1 MKILKI
7 NFKNINNLKGENII
21 SFEDE
26 PLQSSGIFAITGPTG
41 SGKSTILDVIT
52 LALFNKI
59 PRFKGVIT
67 KTSIEGLGSVV
78 THHTDEASASITYE
92 IHNQKYTSTWTVGK
106 TRAGKFKDY
115 EMFIYDVNGTP
126 LDLKKSEVPSKNE
139 EIIGLKYDQFVK
151 SIILSQ
157 GQFSKF
163 LKADKSERGQLL
175 ENLTGSSIYRKISI
189 AAYEKYK
196 VVKDE
201 VALEKD
207 RLEHIQIL
215 SDEDRIELSALIK
228 SNDAEKLVLDTDL
241 EKLNIA
247 KQVKSEIEKTSS
259 KLELK
264 RTEKELLLKEKI
276 QYKDKLAQL
285 DLFEK
290 LSPIVGELTRYR
302 DAKSN
307 FNKLTINISSNTK
320 LYEEAELSRKS
331 AMDKMSELTKSDINI
346 ENFSEVMS
354 SFEKEINA
362 LDQEILHIGKSGRET
377 RQRIN
382 SKAARYN
389 IEIDTKAGPDSTIPQ
404 LKKKIESCDIL
415 VKKAGLD
422 STVELD
428 EVNKSHSGFTEELL
442 LLKELNHAYEH
453 EKILKEKVEKSAIE
467 LLKYVEEEKKHIP
480 LVSTSQQLV
489 ISTKQNI
496 ELLEKQRQ
504 DALLIAKLTDHR
516 NQLVDGDPCPLCGA
530 LDHPFTDHAPQENS
544 GLSLDIQKA
553 KEKLKEHEN
562 EYAGYNR
569 KLTESQTSK
578 VLIEDQIKVNNS
590 ELENAKLEKQSKYS
604 AYEGSASK
612 EEKDIIGSIEMVE
625 LKIDQFSQVIKAL
638 ESRSILNELVIDF
651 DELSVILKQYGKLA
665 NERKIKYS
673 GENVSGDCN
682 LLQDQFVSYN
692 TQIAT
697 LTTLIS
703 NDKKALEQIGD
714 YIETTVVKLEPQVKE
729 MGFESLEATTSA
741 MISEEELQQLKT
753 KKEELVQRSTS
764 IDTEIKSLNRNLE
777 VNNKKDTFPSTRLLD
792 LSQTIAQKSSKKEA
806 LMKSIGEKTA
816 ILQKDDQERERIKS
830 KESELKKLQEK
841 LDKWSLL
848 NKMIGAQTGNKF
860 ANFAQGLTLQ
870 NLLVYANKRLQKLS
884 DRYLLDKPIKDGELT
899 IIDQYQGNI
908 QRSVSTLSG
917 GESFLISLALALSL
931 SDMASKNVN
940 LESLFID
947 EGFGTLD
954 QESLD
959 IAMNTL
965 EKLQTES
972 QKTVGVISH
981 VEALKERIHVQ
992 IKLDKNAQGYGSIK
1006 IEG

>member
-1 MKILKI
+1 MKILNIK
-7 NFKNINNLKGENII
+7 FTNINNLKGENII

-41 SGKSTILDVIT
+41 SGKSTLLDVIT

-78 THHTDEASASITYE
+78 THHTNEASAAITYE
-92 IHNQKYTSTWTVGK
+92 IHNQIYTSSWNVGK
-106 TRAGKFKDY
+106 TRTGKFKDY
-115 EMFIYDVNGTP
+115 EMFIYDANGTP
-126 LDLKKSEVPSKNE
+126 LDLKKSEVPTKNE

-175 ENLTGSSIYRKISI
+175 ENLTGSTIYRKISI

-196 VVKDE
+196 GVKDE

-207 RLEHIQIL
+207 RLEHIQVL
-215 SDEDRIELSALIK
+215 SDDERAGFIERIK
-228 SNDAEKLVLDTDL
+228 SNEKEKVVLDVEL
-241 EKLNIA
+241 EKLNVA
-247 KQVKSEIEKTSS
+247 KQVKSEIEKFSSALEQKKTEKEQLLNERNLFKS
-259 KLELK
+259 KLE
-264 RTEKELLLKEKI
+264 
-276 QYKDKLAQL
+276 QL
-285 DLFEK
+285 DVFEK

-302 DAKSN
+302 DAKTN
-307 FNKLTINISSNTK
+307 LDKLTKTISNNK
-320 LYEEAELSRKS
+320 GQLAEVESSRNDV
-331 AMDKMSELTKSDINI
+331 MDKMTNLTQETITI
-346 ENFSEVMS
+346 ENFGVVMS
-354 SFEKEINA
+354 AFEKEINTQ
-362 LDQEILHIGKSGRET
+362 DQEILHVGKSGKET

-382 SKAARYN
+382 TKAAKYRV
-389 IEIDTKAGPDSTIPQ
+389 EIDPKPETTIPK
-404 LKKKIESCDIL
+404 LKKQIEFCDEL

-422 STVELD
+422 SSVELD
-428 EVNKSHSGFTEELL
+428 EISSDHLTLVEELK

-453 EKILKEKVEKSAIE
+453 ERILKDKVDNSAKQ
-467 LLKYVEEEKKHIP
+467 LSKYINEEKKYSP
-480 LVSTSQQLV
+480 LVATSQQLV

-496 ELLEKQRQ
+496 ELLEKQRENV
-504 DALLIAKLTDHR
+504 LLIAKLTDHR
-516 NQLVDGDPCPLCGA
+516 SQLVDGEPCPLCGA
-530 LDHPFTDHAPQENS
+530 IDHPFSDHAPIENS
-544 GLSLDIQKA
+544 DLSVNILKT
-553 KEKLKEHEN
+553 KEKLIAYEN
-562 EYAGYNR
+562 EFAGYNR
-569 KLTESQTSK
+569 KLTESQTSR
-578 VLIEDQIKVNNS
+578 VLIEEQIKVYTI
-590 ELENAKLEKQSKYS
+590 ELENAKLEKQSKYL
-604 AYEGSASK
+604 ACKGLASK
-612 EEKDIIGSIEMVE
+612 EEKGISDSIEKIE
-625 LKIDQFSQVIKAL
+625 LKIEQYSHVIKAL
-638 ESRSILNELVIDF
+638 ESRSILKELVVDF
-651 DELSVILKQYGKLA
+651 DELSEILNQYGTLVH
-665 NERKIKYS
+665 ERKTRYN
-673 GENVSGDCN
+673 GDDVSRDCN
-682 LLQDQFVSYN
+682 ELQDQFVRFN
-692 TQIAT
+692 TRIAT

-703 NDKKALEQIGD
+703 NDEKSSAQIEN
-714 YIETTVVKLEPQVKE
+714 YIQTTVVKLEPQVKE
-729 MGFESLEATTSA
+729 LGFDSIETTASA
-741 MISEEELQQLKT
+741 MITEEELQKLKA
-753 KKEELVQRSTS
+753 KKTELVQRGTS
-764 IDTEIKSLNRNLE
+764 IETEIKSLERNLK
-777 VNNKKDTFPSTRLLD
+777 VNLEKDTLPTTNLLD
-792 LSQTIAQKSSKKEA
+792 LNQSISEKSIKKEA
-806 LMKSIGEKTA
+806 LIKSIGEKTA
-816 ILQKDDQERERIKS
+816 TLQKDDQERERIKS
-830 KESELKKLQEK
+830 KQTELNKLQGK

-848 NKMIGAQTGNKF
+848 NKMIGEKTGNKF

-870 NLLVYANKRLQKLS
+870 NLLVYANKRLLKLS
-884 DRYLLDKPIKDGELT
+884 DRYLLDKPIKDGALT
-899 IIDQYQGNI
+899 VIDQYQGNI

-992 IKLDKNAQGYGSIK
+992 IKLDKNPQGYGSIQ